1 MNPLVCLSAI
11 LVLLAGTQGL
21 AQSPEEI
28 ELARTIAET
37 EKKVVVAKNMGLTD
51 AESEAFW
58 PVYNNYQTDVR
69 KLNDRTFKLLR
80 GYARDYGTL
89 SEERAEEMLKEFL
102 EIQSG
107 RVKLKKSYVKK
118 FGKVLPAKKLMRYYQ
133 VENKIEAM
141 INFDL
146 VQQIPLAQ

>member
-51 AESEAFW
+51 AESEAFR

-69 KLNDRTFKLLR
+69 KLNDRTFK
-80 GYARDYGTL
+80 
-89 SEERAEEMLKEFL
+89 FL